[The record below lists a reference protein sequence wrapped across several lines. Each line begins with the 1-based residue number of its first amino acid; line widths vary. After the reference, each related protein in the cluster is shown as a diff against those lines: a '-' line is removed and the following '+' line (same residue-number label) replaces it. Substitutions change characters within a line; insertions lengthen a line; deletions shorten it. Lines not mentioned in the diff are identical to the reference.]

1 MSRLVVEGTL
11 EALDEVG
18 DFVQQISQQAGLER
32 KAAYRLRLAVDEIAT
47 NIVNYGYL
55 ASGTAGEIV
64 VVADLEPEWLTIRLE
79 DTAPL
84 YDPRSRELPTE
95 EELQLPLEERPLG
108 GLGIFLTLQGV
119 DEFDYRALENGNC
132 NIFRMRRPQGEGHA

>member
-1 MSRLVVEGTL
+1 LSRLVVEGTL
-11 EALDEVG
+11 EALDEVAE
-18 DFVQQISQQAGLER
+18 FVLKASQEAGLER

-55 ASGTAGEIV
+55 ASGSSGSITVE
-64 VVADLEPEWLTIRLE
+64 ADLTPDWLTIRLE

-84 YDPRSRELPTE
+84 YDPRNRDMPTE
-95 EELQLPLEERPLG
+95 EELALPLEERPIG
-108 GLGIFLTLQGV
+108 GLGIYLTLQGV
-119 DEFDYRALENGNC
+119 DEFDYRATETGNC

>member
-11 EALDEVG
+11 EALDEVAA
-18 DFVQQISQQAGLER
+18 FVIKASQEAGLER

-55 ASGTAGEIV
+55 ASGNSGTIT
-64 VVADLEPEWLTIRLE
+64 VVAELEPDWLTIRLE

-84 YDPRSRELPTE
+84 YDPRSREMPTE
-95 EELQLPLEERPLG
+95 EELSLPLEERPIG
-108 GLGIFLTLQGV
+108 GLGIYLTLQGV
-119 DEFDYRALENGNC
+119 DEFDYQAIETGNC
-132 NIFRMRRPQGEGHA
+132 NIFRMRRTQGEGHA